1 MKREHQLLLLIAVSK
16 FGDFEKARIKLT
28 LFYFNMSFDRCLIH
42 WQYCFEVN
50 TNSLSGQK

>member
-28 LFYFNMSFDRCLIH
+28 LFYFNMSFLTV
-42 WQYCFEVN
+42 F
-50 TNSLSGQK
+50 